1 MYTIQDVEQS
11 NVLGHMVVISMR
23 ITDEDRLPRYAPR
36 DKPDR
41 VALIKRLRR
50 DASTSLRDGKT
61 IIDLLLAQKEVVV
74 KLLLRMDQIPVMTRD
89 WSIIGVEVRCIN
101 TDPIDRNEYKH
112 ALLSMVPQLPQ
123 RQDSTSD
130 QLEDM
135 VMVAHKLG
143 MYDAADVIRKLL
155 EDR

>member
-1 MYTIQDVEQS
+1 MYTIQDIEQS
-11 NVLGHMVVISMR
+11 NVLGHMVVISMK

-50 DASTSLRDGKT
+50 DAQTSLRDGKT
-61 IIDLLLAQKEVVV
+61 IIDLLLAQKEVLV
-74 KLLLRMDQIPVMTRD
+74 KILLRMEQIPVIIRE
-89 WSIIGVEVRCIN
+89 WAIIGVEVRCVN
-101 TDPIDRNEYKH
+101 TDPVDRDEYRH

-135 VMVAHKLG
+135 VLVAHKLG
-143 MYDAADVIRKLL
+143 MYDAADVIRNLL
-155 EDR
+155 EK

>member
-11 NVLGHMVVISMR
+11 NVLGHVVVISMK
-23 ITDEDRLPRYAPR
+23 ITDEDKLPRYAPVDR
-36 DKPDR
+36 PDK

-61 IIDLLLAQKEVVV
+61 IIELLLAQKEVVI
-74 KLLLRMDQIPVMTRD
+74 KLLLRMEQIQAMTRD
-89 WSIIGVEVRCIN
+89 WSIIGVEVRCVN

-112 ALLSMVPQLPQ
+112 ALLSMVPELPQ
-123 RQDSTSD
+123 RQDSTSE

-135 VMVAHKLG
+135 VMVANKLG
-143 MYDAADVIRKLL
+143 MYDAADVIRNLL
-155 EDR
+155 EK